1 MTVRT
6 FPVKKQTMVQFMAF
20 TLPEN
25 PNALD
30 IVTYLG
36 SQAPYVADSGLSGY
50 TMLTVNSTPPLALP
64 GLPDKLA
71 GFFARTITLEAHT
84 EEDVWKI
91 LGPMNETTSERWPGQ
106 VTWLALI
113 DNYDSFMDWYEVNFD
128 DGASGGGV
136 YLISR
141 FFSRSII
148 EDDPDVFASALKPIL
163 VDDGWLA
170 WYFVAGEGVKNAK
183 PRGGSNAVHPA
194 WRTATTLSCKSLSSL
209 LPSVHRLIRYNSL
222 LLGLCSLRQED
233 RAGRDGE
240 SQPPIRQDPRA
251 DARRRRL
258 LKRGKPCSS
267 PKCSN

>member
-1 MTVRT
+1 
-6 FPVKKQTMVQFMAF
+6 MAF

-148 EDDPDVFASALKPIL
+148 EDDPDVFAGALKPIL

-183 PRGGSNAVHPA
+183 PRGGSNAVHHA

-209 LPSVHRLIRYNSL
+209 LSSVHRLIKYNSL
-222 LLGLCSLRQED
+222 LLGLCSLR
-233 RAGRDGE
+233 
-240 SQPPIRQDPRA
+240 
-251 DARRRRL
+251 
-258 LKRGKPCSS
+258 
-267 PKCSN
+267 